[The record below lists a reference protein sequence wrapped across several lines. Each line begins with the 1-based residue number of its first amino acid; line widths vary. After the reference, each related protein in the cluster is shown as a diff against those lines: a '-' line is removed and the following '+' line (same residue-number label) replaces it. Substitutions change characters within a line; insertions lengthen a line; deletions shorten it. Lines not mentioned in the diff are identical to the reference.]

1 MIGDSH
7 LKCENGEWKTRI
19 PSCIPTSSL
28 KNYTDDS
35 APPTVLAKVTSGSAN
50 IEPSGGLAV
59 YPGSIVH
66 LECLHL
72 RSAGDP
78 EWSWTSTYRTYDTGM
93 KNLNLA
99 PKISENRLVIFLAIG
114 WAIAADERDWKYL
127 LSIYYIKPQDTGI
140 YTCATPKGKTHSI
153 VLNVIAVH
161 CDATK
166 VISTDPNLLTQV
178 KGSRLGQETVF
189 SCREG
194 FKLNGTANMT
204 CQASGKLYVK

>member
-1 MIGDSH
+1 M
-7 LKCENGEWKTRI
+7 N
-19 PSCIPTSSL
+19 
-28 KNYTDDS
+28 
-35 APPTVLAKVTSGSAN
+35 
-50 IEPSGGLAV
+50 
-59 YPGSIVH
+59 SIFFFIV
-66 LECLHL
+66 
-72 RSAGDP
+72 G
-78 EWSWTSTYRTYDTGM
+78 WS
-93 KNLNLA
+93 
-99 PKISENRLVIFLAIG
+99 ISP
-114 WAIAADERDWKYL
+114 DERDWKYR

-178 KGSRLGQETVF
+178 QGSRLGQQTLF

-204 CQASGKLYVK
+204 CQASGKLCEMYDREQLNEIYLKTSKFQADNIRCDVEISGVWNSELKYS